1 MKLCTKD
8 KLDFYI
14 RQEIVLFKFLFKAKG
29 DAQISRKSKR
39 EACGEGGRAE
49 KDSQVGLQGVA
60 SSFLGAAFMVM
71 TMLTVPAAAVSG
83 LSLSLSLSL
92 SRADTFLM

>member
-29 DAQISRKSKR
+29 DAQIPRKSKW

-49 KDSQVGLQGVA
+49 KARWGCRELPPA
-60 SSFLGAAFMVM
+60 S
-71 TMLTVPAAAVSG
+71 
-83 LSLSLSLSL
+83 
-92 SRADTFLM
+92 